1 VIIIEGLEALNM
13 NVIESETTFREF
25 AENADV
31 VFWICE
37 PDVSKFHYIS
47 PGYEKIWGRSCSEI
61 YDRPLSFL
69 NTLHPDDVP
78 GKLAAIKNNPT
89 SMDEEYRIIRPDG
102 EVRWIRDRTFP
113 VKDDAGNVYRMVGIA
128 EDITD
133 RKLAEIA
140 LSQSEQHFRQLANH
154 LDVVFW
160 VSDPAVTDCYYIS
173 PGYEKIWGRPC
184 AEIYSNPKSFADSI
198 HPDDREKVF
207 AAAFGKDNC
216 GITQEYRI
224 IRPDGEIRWIHQRT
238 FPVNNENGNLYR
250 QVGFAED
257 ITERK
262 QVGDIQSQI
271 QRERITHQIIQAIRT
286 SLNLETIFDIAVNE
300 IGRLLQIDHVKISEF
315 ISEEKGWLTVAEYRS
330 HPNLPKSTGTY
341 IPDKGNTGAAKLKR
355 LEIFRVDD
363 TNNCEDEVNRKIA
376 QTFPGAWLIL
386 PLHFDSVVWGSLC
399 LLMDGRP
406 RYWQQDE
413 IELITNIA
421 GQLSI
426 AIQQSQ
432 LYQQIQELA
441 STEVCKALQREREL
455 SEAKSKFIANT
466 SHEIRTPLATIQ
478 SSLDMLQYYSDK
490 LDDEKKRSHFQKIEI
505 AIKRTTQIV
514 QDVLFL
520 SETEADALQAQRSDA
535 NAVQLCHEIIADI
548 TSNLSNKTRIKFD
561 APGEQIQA
569 LIDPKLTQ
577 HILTNLLQ
585 NALKYSPQNTQ
596 VQLSLISNPDSV
608 TFVIQDQGIGIPQQD
623 LPHIFGSFYRANN
636 VGNTSGTGLGLAIV
650 KQCVDLQNGAIAV
663 DSVVGEG
670 TKFTVTLPKK

>member
-1 VIIIEGLEALNM
+1 VIIIEDLEALNM
-13 NVIESETTFREF
+13 NVIESETDLRKF

-69 NTLHPDDVP
+69 DTLHPDDVP

-89 SMDEEYRIIRPDG
+89 LMDEEYRIIRPDG
-102 EVRWIRDRTFP
+102 EVRWVRDRTFP
-113 VKDDAGNVYRMVGIA
+113 IKDDMGNVYRMVGIA

-133 RKLAEIA
+133 RKKVKDMLVESNENFQQFAANIDIA
-140 LSQSEQHFRQLANH
+140 
-154 LDVVFW
+154 FW
-160 VSDPAVTDCYYIS
+160 VATPDVSKYFYMS
-173 PGYEKIWGRPC
+173 PGYEKIWGKTR
-184 AEIYSNPKSFADSI
+184 ASLFENPHSFLDAV
-198 HPDDREKVF
+198 HPDDLERVTS
-207 AAAFGKDNC
+207 AAIGDDPCNMSE
-216 GITQEYRI
+216 EYRI
-224 IRPDGEIRWIHQRT
+224 IRPDGEVRWVRDRT
-238 FPVNNENGNLYR
+238 FPVKDENGKIYR
-250 QVGFAED
+250 MVGLAED
-257 ITERK
+257 ITGRK
-262 QVGDIQSQI
+262 QLGDIQSQI

-341 IPDKGNTGAAKLKR
+341 IPDKGNAGAAKLKR

-363 TNNCEDEVNRKIA
+363 TNNCEGEVNRKIA

-399 LLMDGRP
+399 LLIDGRP

-426 AIQQSQ
+426 AIQQSK

-455 SEAKSKFIANT
+455 SEAKSKFITNT

-490 LDDEKKRSHFQKIEI
+490 LDDEKKWSHFQKIEI

-514 QDVLFL
+514 QDILLL
-520 SETEADALQAQRSDA
+520 SETEADALQSQRSNI
-535 NAVQLCHEIIADI
+535 NAIQLCHEMIGDI
-548 TSNLSNKTRIKFD
+548 TSNPSYKTRIKFD
-561 APGEQIQA
+561 APGEKIQA

-585 NALKYSPQNTQ
+585 NALKYSPQNTP

-663 DSVVGEG
+663 DSVVAGG
-670 TKFTVTLPKK
+670 TKFTVTLPKN